1 MRRAQAWTVGALAVL
16 AAGAPP
22 AGAAGAPDA
31 NLVAARAAAQR
42 ILSATRLPPGAVA
55 QATDPSVG
63 GSLGQVYQPRGA
75 DEVIRSQYWVVSAAP
90 DSVNAYIYRHPP
102 AGSRFYSGSGPPAP
116 WATGWQEER
125 SFRGQT
131 GRLTSEL
138 LEITTASARGGA
150 TAIRADA
157 IVLWRPTWEEI
168 PASARAARV
177 QLDGVAQRTVTGAGL
192 ARLRALVRTSPVV
205 APGPYACPAG
215 RPGQAIR
222 VTFVDAHGR
231 PVAHIGADSADG
243 CVWLAVTVGARRGP
257 ALQDGWGL
265 APRLWAVGSLIRC
278 AAGQLAVSVGA
289 PSVYPSQATAT
300 IRLRNVA
307 GAPCSLKGFASI
319 ELLTATGRRLPVSVR
334 RTEGPSSVVTAAGH
348 GTLSAGVSWRA
359 RPLRCALPPP
369 ASAIVG
375 VPGIRHRFA
384 VTLASSRHRLGPCT
398 GQVSVSPMGWS

>member
-1 MRRAQAWTVGALAVL
+1 MRRAQAWTAGALAVL
-16 AAGAPP
+16 AAAAPP
-22 AGAAGAPDA
+22 VGARGAPDA

-42 ILSATRLPPGAVA
+42 ILSATLLPLGAVA
-55 QATDPSVG
+55 QSTDPSVG

-75 DEVIRSQYWVVSAAP
+75 DQVIRTQYWVVSAPP

-116 WATGWQEER
+116 SATGWQEER

-138 LEITTASARGGA
+138 LEITTAPAPGGA

-168 PASARAARV
+168 PAGARAARV
-177 QLDGVAQRTVTGAGL
+177 QLDGVAQRTVAGAGL
-192 ARLRALVRTSPVV
+192 ARLRALVRTSAVV

-215 RPGQAIR
+215 VPGQAIR

-231 PVAHIGADSADG
+231 PMAHIGADSADG

-257 ALQDGWGL
+257 ALQNGWAL
-265 APRLWAVGSLIRC
+265 APRLWAAGSLIRC
-278 AAGQLAVSVGA
+278 TAGQLAVSVGA
-289 PSVYPSQATAT
+289 PSVDPSQATVT
-300 IRLRNVA
+300 IRLHNLA

-319 ELLTATGRRLPVSVR
+319 ELLTATGRRLPVSAR
-334 RTEGPSSVVTAAGH
+334 RAAGPSSVVTAAGH

-359 RPLRCALPPP
+359 RPRRCTLPPP
-369 ASAIVG
+369 TSAIVG
-375 VPGIRHRFA
+375 VPGIRHRFT
-384 VTLASSRHRLGPCT
+384 VTLAPTRHRLGPCA
-398 GQVSVSPMGWS
+398 GQVSISPLWW